1 MRKSSVGD
9 RAKYGNMPSIFAPW
23 SNFYVITG
31 SSAAALTGLM
41 FVVVTLID
49 RQPTSGWREG
59 LRTFSTPTVVHLGTG
74 FLVSCIA
81 SAPWPSVYI
90 VGGVLGLI
98 ALAGMLYAAGVWSR
112 MLKLELASYTPDS
125 EDWIWFVILPFIS
138 YVAIGL
144 TAILLFIV
152 AAKALF
158 ALAAAVLLFIFIG
171 IHNAWD
177 IVTYIAIVQHA
188 PDDSTEEQR

>member
-1 MRKSSVGD
+1 
-9 RAKYGNMPSIFAPW
+9 MPSIFAPW

-49 RQPTSGWREG
+49 REPRPGWRDG

-74 FLVSCIA
+74 FLVSAIA
-81 SAPWPSVYI
+81 SAPWPSVFI
-90 VGGVLGLI
+90 VSGVLGLV
-98 ALAGMLYAAGVWSR
+98 ALAGMFYGAGVCSR
-112 MLKLELASYTPDS
+112 MLKLRSSSEYRPDA
-125 EDWIWFVILPFIS
+125 EDWIWFAVLPFVS
-138 YVAIGL
+138 YVSIGL
-144 TAILLFIV
+144 TAILLLFV
-152 AAKALF
+152 SGKALF

-177 IVTYIAIVQHA
+177 IVTFIAIVQRA
-188 PDDSTEEQR
+188 PDDSKEEQR